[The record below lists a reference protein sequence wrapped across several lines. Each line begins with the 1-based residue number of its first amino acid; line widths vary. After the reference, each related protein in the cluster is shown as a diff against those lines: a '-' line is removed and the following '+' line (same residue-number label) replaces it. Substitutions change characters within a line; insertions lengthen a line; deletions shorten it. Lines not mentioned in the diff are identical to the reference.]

1 LLAPRALRRSIRGG
15 ETEDADVPQ
24 SNRFEALLLL
34 LMSLISIAADLLRA
48 V

>member
-1 LLAPRALRRSIRGG
+1 VQ
-15 ETEDADVPQ
+15 TEDAHVPQ

>member
-1 LLAPRALRRSIRGG
+1 V
-15 ETEDADVPQ
+15 ETEETHVPQ
-24 SNRFEALLLL
+24 SDRFEALLLL

>member
-1 LLAPRALRRSIRGG
+1 LLLPGALRRTIGSRGD
-15 ETEDADVPQ
+15 EDAEMPE